1 MGWLS
6 FLSRRSTAGD
16 LKAQAYDQTVAANP
30 PIRGTYPVAGN
41 GASIL
46 EKFQRTYPHLKEAH
60 FNNVP
65 LPPPVVP
72 QLLERPS
79 TAPTH
84 RSPEESARPKSQSAN
99 SVKPLPPPPK
109 KRHGPYKLPS
119 KIANESNDDIA
130 NNKSICSVPSPTF
143 TRRRNSS
150 IFSGDSSSTRRFV
163 DLLDAQS
170 CIKPAD
176 FYGRVKATGTKD
188 YDEDVADRNIH
199 ENKPNVDSEHT
210 PEFYS
215 KNSTL
220 SSQSNAGEIDR
231 SLSSRKRHS
240 IGSEL
245 RTKPTSSHSH
255 STLPK
260 KESSRDCQEIEVKGE
275 TRYTRKGHRRK
286 SLHSY
291 IPPSSAD
298 PSAGRPRSAS
308 IGKGPKKTEC
318 DSFPESLRER
328 ARAAAFEGFERD
340 FTASLGSETKPIQP
354 SRKPREIPVDE
365 QDSDSEFSHQE
376 RNSFKHALPARMD
389 QYKPAKNSHWRNTM
403 LNASSI
409 TVKPPFKK
417 ESLQAFQSP
426 DSGERVSESRL
437 LGVEGSLRM
446 KKGRGSSRHHFETH
460 LNFHDSFYDL
470 SLQPLEPP
478 KLNLTHSRPN
488 SRDELNHRDRNRSII
503 SLSGKS
509 INRSEVADVVPER
522 GSSIRRWSLT
532 SETAGSTLSS
542 NPFRPQSGHT
552 TNTSVDLAPRVPL
565 PKTVESGSASF
576 LSGDNRLEHEIQPEV
591 DTQES
596 SYSAVDPEL
605 LAGPLVKSSQHQPS
619 IDLVI
624 DEDASSVDSFDAP
637 ERSASEFEKDL
648 LFQGYGF
655 EGSQL
660 PGLPGLFDAAMPRTE
675 SILSHRTQSVSA
687 FKSPFHVT
695 AFSSNF
701 DDVLSPASG
710 SKYSSRSL
718 PYASRSRSSRLRMPT
733 FSPSDSEED
742 INSELESE
750 SEEELN
756 FDIPKTR
763 SAGSRYHSYSSRQQY
778 ETATRPSMQ
787 DDLEFSDMVKVARLR
802 REQKAKQRASSV
814 SLRKAKGK
822 EKMPA
827 ICVPGLGLDDPSN
840 YADAES

>member
-30 PIRGTYPVAGN
+30 PIRGAYPVPGN

-46 EKFQRTYPHLKEAH
+46 EKFQKTYPHLKEAH
-60 FNNVP
+60 FNNASA
-65 LPPPVVP
+65 PPPVVP
-72 QLLERPS
+72 RILERPS
-79 TAPTH
+79 TAPNH

-119 KIANESNDDIA
+119 KIANESNDDVA
-130 NNKSICSVPSPTF
+130 NNKSIYSVPSPTF

-176 FYGRVKATGTKD
+176 FYGRVKATGIKD
-188 YDEDVADRNIH
+188 YDEDVADRNIR
-199 ENKPNVDSEHT
+199 ENAQV
-210 PEFYS
+210 
-215 KNSTL
+215 
-220 SSQSNAGEIDR
+220 DR
-231 SLSSRKRHS
+231 SWSSRKRHS
-240 IGSEL
+240 VGSEL
-245 RTKPTSSHSH
+245 QTKLTSSDSH
-255 STLPK
+255 GTVPK
-260 KESSRDCQEIEVKGE
+260 KEASQDSPEIEDKSE

-291 IPPSSAD
+291 IPPSSAGS
-298 PSAGRPRSAS
+298 SAGRPRSAS
-308 IGKGPKKTEC
+308 IGKGPKETER

-328 ARAAAFEGFERD
+328 ARAAAFEGFDRD
-340 FTASLGSETKPIQP
+340 FTAGLGPETKPTQ
-354 SRKPREIPVDE
+354 SSKKTREIPVDE
-365 QDSDSEFSHQE
+365 QDSDSELSYQE
-376 RNSFKHALPARMD
+376 RNSSKHALPARMN
-389 QYKPAKNSHWRNTM
+389 QYKSAKNLHWRKTM
-403 LNASSI
+403 SNASSI
-409 TVKPPFKK
+409 TVKPPFKR
-417 ESLQAFQSP
+417 ESLQAFQSA
-426 DSGERVSESRL
+426 DSSELVAESRL
-437 LGVEGSLRM
+437 PGVEGGLRM
-446 KKGRGSSRHHFETH
+446 KKNRSSSRHHFEAH
-460 LNFHDSFYDL
+460 LDFHDSFYDL
-470 SLQPLEPP
+470 SSLEPP
-478 KLNLTHSRPN
+478 KLNLTYSPTD
-488 SRDELNHRDRNRSII
+488 SRDELNYRDRNRSII
-503 SLSGKS
+503 SMSGKS

-565 PKTVESGSASF
+565 PKTVDSGSASV
-576 LSGDNRLEHEIQPEV
+576 LSDDNRLEHEIQPEV
-591 DTQES
+591 NTQES
-596 SYSAVDPEL
+596 SYNEVDPEL
-605 LAGPLVKSSQHQPS
+605 LTGSLVKPSRHHPS

-637 ERSASEFEKDL
+637 ERSAGEFEKDL

-660 PGLPGLFDAAMPRTE
+660 PGLPGLFDAAVPRTE
-675 SILSHRTQSVSA
+675 SILSQRKQSMSA
-687 FKSPFHVT
+687 FKSPFHVA
-695 AFSSNF
+695 AFSSSH
-701 DDVLSPASG
+701 DDVLSPAPG

-718 PYASRSRSSRLRMPT
+718 PYTSRSRSSRLRMPT
-733 FSPSDSEED
+733 FGSSDSDEG
-742 INSELESE
+742 INSELEYE

-756 FDIPKTR
+756 FDIPKSR
-763 SAGSRYHSYSSRQQY
+763 SAGTQYHSYSSRRRY
-778 ETATRPSMQ
+778 ETATGSLMQ

-802 REQKAKQRASSV
+802 REDKAKQRANSASS
-814 SLRKAKGK
+814 RKAKGK

-827 ICVPGLGLDDPSN
+827 ICVRGLGLDDPSN